1 MSWYVISFFALSE
14 AMGGTSALL
23 DPTFDLLELD
33 LIRLE
38 AKVGLGKV
46 YARGSVFT
54 LLILRS
60 FDKA

>member
-1 MSWYVISFFALSE
+1 
-14 AMGGTSALL
+14 MGGTSALL
-23 DPTFDLLELD
+23 DPTFDLLKLD